1 MKKTFIFLTAA
12 LFAMVACNQTVDV
25 ETPEVQSANELSFKA
40 VSANATKAG
49 ELNGTVM
56 PETYGIYVA
65 ASQKSSVGAMENPNF
80 FTGTEQ
86 LFKTADSPSVAG
98 SLWKAHNG
106 TAFAPLYWPIGGVR
120 MDFLAY
126 ALPVADHNDMAA
138 SAAAATDWTAFFNDN
153 LTNAAKTLSFNGVDT
168 YKNQVDVLYAA
179 ANDCTTAANAAAP
192 DYVKMSFEH
201 AQALLIFNVK
211 VNTDAVI
218 TIDDIAFYTD
228 ERVDDMRADQV
239 AVAGGA
245 ASALAALAASD
256 VTLKTIGTFTVDNS
270 HIDLGAAWSAL
281 ATSEENYKMPDF
293 GATPAVSPCNIQI
306 SSTDI
311 TATQKYGVAVAKVDA
326 APNYAQLG
334 ETLLIPEQDKQKF
347 TISYT
352 IGGNKY
358 MYTYNDLRGL
368 WQKGHKYIYN
378 IDLTLNEIIITE
390 EVADFDPST
399 QEVPLS

>member
-1 MKKTFIFLTAA
+1 MKKTLFILGAAA
-12 LFAMVACNQTVDV
+12 LALVACNKSQTVETV
-25 ETPEVQSANELSFKA
+25 EQNELSFKA

-49 ELNGTVM
+49 ELNGTIM
-56 PETYGIYVA
+56 PNTYGIYVA
-65 ASQKSSVGAMENPNF
+65 ASQKSSAGDMENPNF

-86 LFKTADSPSVAG
+86 LFKTDDNPSVAN
-98 SLWKAHNG
+98 SLWKASPS
-106 TAFAPLYWPIGGVR
+106 TLYWPIGSVR

-126 ALPVADHNDMAA
+126 ALPQADHNPMASDA
-138 SAAAATDWTAFFNDN
+138 SAKTDWTAYFNDN

-168 YKNQVDVLYAA
+168 YKNQVDVLYAV
-179 ANDCTTAANAAAP
+179 ANDCTTAVNATSP

-211 VNTDAVI
+211 VNTGDVI

-228 ERVDDMRADQV
+228 ARVKAMRDDQV

-245 ASALAALAASD
+245 TSSLATLSKDD

-270 HIDLGAAWSAL
+270 HIDLVAGWSGLDSSAD
-281 ATSEENYKMPDF
+281 NYRMP
-293 GATPAVSPCNIQI
+293 VS
-306 SSTDI
+306 
-311 TATQKYGVAVAKVDA
+311 TATLSTCNNVVQGQTSKTVQAYGSHVTLI
-326 APNYAQLG
+326 PSSEYAQLG

-378 IDLTLNEIIITE
+378 IDLSLNEIIITE
-390 EVADFDPST
+390 EVADFVPEP
-399 QEVPLS
+399 QAVPLS

>member
-12 LFAMVACNQTVDV
+12 LFAMVACNKSVDV
-25 ETPEVQSANELSFKA
+25 ETPEAQMPNELSFKA
-40 VSANATKAG
+40 VAANSTKAG
-49 ELNGTVM
+49 ELDGTVM

-65 ASQKSSVGAMENPNF
+65 AAQKSSVGDMENPNF

-86 LFKTADSPSVAG
+86 LFKTADSPSVSG
-98 SLWKAHNG
+98 SLWKASPN
-106 TAFAPLYWPIGGVR
+106 TLYWPIGGVR

-126 ALPVADHNDMAA
+126 ALPEADHNSMAA
-138 SAAAATDWTAFFNDN
+138 SAAAAADWTAFFNDN

-179 ANDCTTAANAAAP
+179 ANDCTTAANAVTP

-211 VNTDAVI
+211 VNTGAVI

-228 ERVDDMRADQV
+228 ERVDAMRADQV

-245 ASALAALAASD
+245 ASSLAALAASD

-378 IDLTLNEIIITE
+378 IDLSLNEIIITE

-399 QEVPLS
+399 QNVPLS

>member
-1 MKKTFIFLTAA
+1 MKKSFIFLTMAAA
-12 LFAMVACNQTVDV
+12 LAVVACNKSVDV
-25 ETPEVQSANELSFKA
+25 ETPGMPNELSFKA
-40 VSANATKAG
+40 VAANSTKAG
-49 ELNGTVM
+49 ELDGTVM
-56 PETYGIYVA
+56 PESYGIYVA
-65 ASQKSSVGAMENPNF
+65 ASQKSSVGDMENPNF

-86 LFKTADSPSVAG
+86 LFKTADSPSVSG

-106 TAFAPLYWPIGGVR
+106 TDFAPLYWPIGGVR

-126 ALPVADHNDMAA
+126 AMPVADHNAMAA
-138 SAAAATDWTAFFNDN
+138 SAAAAADWTAFFNDN

-179 ANDCTTAANAAAP
+179 ANDCTTAANAVAP

-211 VNTDAVI
+211 VNTGAVI

-228 ERVDDMRADQV
+228 ERVDAMRADQV

-245 ASALAALAASD
+245 ATALAALAASD

-293 GATPAVSPCNIQI
+293 GATPAVSPCN
-306 SSTDI
+306 STDI

-326 APNYAQLG
+326 VPNYAQLG

-378 IDLTLNEIIITE
+378 IDLSLNEIIITE

-399 QEVPLS
+399 QAVPLS